1 MWSMMIIMAFIILII
16 STFWLLVS
24 DKRKV
29 FKVTRKNL
37 KFFFKALFIKTTV
50 EYAPEVDHEK
60 EYIIMPN
67 HVSFFDIP
75 LMCSCLPNYT
85 FGIEAASHFHWPVY
99 GFFIRKYGQLP
110 IQRDSVIKSMR
121 TFQKAGEFMKETG
134 ASLLVFPEGHRSETG
149 KIQPLKKLP
158 FKAAQTMRVPILP
171 VGLTGMY
178 NLSPKGGFFLTPSP
192 VKVKYGKPIS
202 VEEYENLKPEQ
213 LAELVK
219 QRIIELVDD
228 DIV

>member
-1 MWSMMIIMAFIILII
+1 MKKEDIMSKLEIKNLNLF
-16 STFWLLVS
+16 
-24 DKRKV
+24 
-29 FKVTRKNL
+29 FKV
-37 KFFFKALFIKTTV
+37 LFIKTTV
-50 EYAPEVDHEK
+50 EYDPEVNLDT

-67 HVSFFDIP
+67 HVSFFDVP

-85 FGIEAASHFHWPVY
+85 FGIEAASHFHWPIY

-110 IQRDSVIKSMR
+110 INRDSVIKSMR
-121 TFQKAGEFMKETG
+121 TFQKAGEFMKKTG
-134 ASLLVFPEGHRSETG
+134 ASLLVFPEGHRSKDG
-149 KIQPLKKLP
+149 KIKPLKKLP

-178 NLSPKGGFFLTPSP
+178 KLSPKGVFFIKPSP

-202 VEEYENLKPEQ
+202 VEEYENLKPEEI
-213 LAELVK
+213 ASLVQK
-219 QRIIELVDD
+219 RIIELVDD